1 MDSKIDTTVSRTPRA
16 PVVVYRRRWAAA
28 LVMMVAAL
36 MDLIDVTIVNVA
48 LPTIR
53 RDLHASGPQLEWVVS
68 AYLLAFA
75 VTLIT
80 AGRLGDLFGRKKLF
94 LAGVAGFGLASL
106 ACALAPNAG
115 VLITARAVQGAAAAV
130 MVPQVLATYRA
141 IFTGKERG
149 AVFGMYGAAGG
160 MASALGLLLGG
171 VLVSANL
178 FGWHWRAVFA
188 VNIPIAAATLI
199 ASALIVPETRQAWA
213 QRPDY
218 RGLGLLCAG
227 LVAIVYPLLEGQAL
241 GWPAWTFV
249 LIAAGVALVAA
260 LAIAGPRLT
269 PRGAAPILPSGLL
282 ARPVF
287 TAGIAVQLLFFLG
300 LQGLFVVLGLWLQA
314 GFGYSPIKAGATAAT
329 FSLGAAIT
337 AGLSVP
343 LATRLG
349 RYILF
354 TGGLIVAAGTYGLL
368 LAAQHASH
376 GVSPWQLTPGLIV
389 AGAGLGL
396 LVVPLANVVLAA
408 VPTGLAG
415 GASGVFATAQQL
427 GGAVGVA
434 LIGTVFFPRIATEGF
449 TGAFQASM
457 PLAIGAFL
465 GCALLSLA
473 LPRTAVA
480 EAYE

>member
-1 MDSKIDTTVSRTPRA
+1 MDDKTVTVTRPPQVTAAAYP
-16 PVVVYRRRWAAA
+16 RRWAAA
-28 LVMMVAAL
+28 LVMMIAAL

-53 RDLHASGPQLEWVVS
+53 RDLHASGTQLEWVIS

-80 AGRLGDLFGRKKLF
+80 AGRLGDLLGRKKLF

-106 ACALAPNAG
+106 ACALAPDAG
-115 VLITARAVQGAAAAV
+115 VLIAARAVQGAAAAV

-149 AVFGMYGAAGG
+149 AAFGMYGAAGG
-160 MASALGLLLGG
+160 LAAALGLLLGG
-171 VLVSANL
+171 LLVSANI

-199 ASALIVPETRQAWA
+199 TAAVLVPETRQAAA

-218 RGLGLLCAG
+218 LGLGLLCAA

-241 GWPAWTFV
+241 GWPAWTFL
-249 LIAAGVALVAA
+249 LIAAGVLLVTA

-269 PRGAAPILPSGLL
+269 PRRAAPILPPGLL
-282 ARPVF
+282 ARPAF

-300 LQGLFVVLGLWLQA
+300 LQGLFVVLALWLQA

-349 RYILF
+349 RYILIA
-354 TGGLIVAAGTYGLL
+354 GALLMAAGTYGLL
-368 LAAQHASH
+368 LAAQHAAH
-376 GVSPWQLTPGLIV
+376 GVSPWQLAPGLIV

-408 VPTGLAG
+408 VPPGLAG
-415 GASGVFATAQQL
+415 GASGVFTTAQQL
-427 GGAVGVA
+427 GGAAGVA
-434 LIGTVFFPRIATEGF
+434 LAGTIFFPRITTEGF
-449 TGAFQASM
+449 TSAFQATM
-457 PLAIGAFL
+457 PLVIGAFL

-480 EAYE
+480 DAYQ

>member
-1 MDSKIDTTVSRTPRA
+1 MTVTSTPQA
-16 PVVVYRRRWAAA
+16 PTKAYPQRWAAA
-28 LVMMVAAL
+28 IVMMIAAL

-53 RDLHASGPQLEWVVS
+53 RDLHASGTQLEWVIS

-94 LAGVAGFGLASL
+94 LTGVAGFGLASL
-106 ACALAPNAG
+106 TCALAPDAA
-115 VLITARAVQGAAAAV
+115 VLIAARAVQGAAAAV
-130 MVPQVLATYRA
+130 MLPQVLATYRA

-149 AVFGMYGAAGG
+149 AVFGMYGAVAGL
-160 MASALGLLLGG
+160 AVALGLLLGG
-171 VLVSANL
+171 VLVSANI
-178 FGWHWRAVFA
+178 FGWHWRSVFA
-188 VNIPIAAATLI
+188 VNIPIAAAALI
-199 ASALIVPETRQAWA
+199 AAAVIVPETRQARA

-218 RGLGLLCAG
+218 LGLGLLCAG

-241 GWPAWTFV
+241 DWPAWTFI

-282 ARPVF
+282 TRPAF
-287 TAGIAVQLLFFLG
+287 TAGITVQLLSNLG
-300 LQGLFVVLGLWLQA
+300 MQGLFVVLALWLQA
-314 GFGYSPIKAGATAAT
+314 GFGYSPIKAGATAAAT
-329 FSLGAAIT
+329 SIGVIIT

-349 RYILF
+349 RYV
-354 TGGLIVAAGTYGLL
+354 LIAGALIMAAGTYGLL
-368 LAAQHASH
+368 LAAPHASH
-376 GVSPWQLTPGLIV
+376 GVSPWQLAPGLI
-389 AGAGLGL
+389 ALGAGIGL
-396 LVVPLANVVLAA
+396 LFVPLGNVVLAA
-408 VPTGLAG
+408 VPRDLAG
-415 GASGVFATAQQL
+415 GASGVSSTAQQP

-434 LIGTVFFPRIATEGF
+434 LIGTIFFPRFATEGF
-449 TGAFQASM
+449 TSAFQASM
-457 PLAIGAFL
+457 PPALGAFI